1 MNTPATQPCHSPY
14 CECERDKCTHPGFHD
29 ARHLASPL
37 LWRSRDGSHQAPKT
51 METRHLFYTVR
62 MIWNHTM
69 PVQAQTATFK
79 RYAFGPRYTKEYMLE
94 AIRVMVPELGTRTDL
109 TPGWTAELQQMVD
122 WLAGQQLTQPETNT
136 SIA

>member
-1 MNTPATQPCHSPY
+1 
-14 CECERDKCTHPGFHD
+14 
-29 ARHLASPL
+29 
-37 LWRSRDGSHQAPKT
+37 

-94 AIRVMVPELGTRTDL
+94 AIRAMVPELGTRTDL
-109 TPGWTAELQQMVD
+109 TPGWAAELQQMIN
-122 WLAGQQLTQPETNT
+122 WLARQQLAQLGANV